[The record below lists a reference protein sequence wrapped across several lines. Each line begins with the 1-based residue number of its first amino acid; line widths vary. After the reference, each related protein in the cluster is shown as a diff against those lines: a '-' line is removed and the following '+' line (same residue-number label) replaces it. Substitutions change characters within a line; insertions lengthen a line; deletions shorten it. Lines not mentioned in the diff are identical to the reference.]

1 MKYWIDW
8 YKAAKDW
15 NRNQSGGNR
24 KQSIFSEEIDEIL
37 GWRVDVTLRHVAQAG
52 SSSGVDAAMSQAFG
66 PSSIKTHFIMRKVYA
81 SYLILP

>member
-37 GWRVDVTLRHVAQAG
+37 G
-52 SSSGVDAAMSQAFG
+52 F
-66 PSSIKTHFIMRKVYA
+66 
-81 SYLILP
+81 LIF

>member
-37 GWRVDVTLRHVAQAG
+37 GFFNFLTKTSEQHKGRLLVVVSFFVYFRRVSSLTET
-52 SSSGVDAAMSQAFG
+52 SSGNE
-66 PSSIKTHFIMRKVYA
+66 YN
-81 SYLILP
+81 